1 MGFRKAEPHPCSI
14 NASHAAPRVSFLI
27 FYCSPPFPPPSV
39 ANPKNGTIPVL
50 HVSLPALDC
59 PHQQPVGDGMKQ
71 LPCPGG
77 LTTIL
82 PLSRLC
88 QQLQP
93 MCSGSQSDSK
103 KGSFASFPRFFSM
116 HQELLDPAEL
126 PAARAV
132 GRWKGLS
139 HLLEGKK
146 DWEVVWI
153 FKRKP
158 TGNTSNETDSGRGS
172 NTRFCVSSTSQ
183 GVAVLGRSN
192 TCSGLSLQGVEN
204 LRTSDVGC

>member
-27 FYCSPPFPPPSV
+27 FIALPPFPPSV

-50 HVSLPALDC
+50 HVSLPALGC

-71 LPCPGG
+71 PPCPGG

-93 MCSGSQSDSK
+93 TCSGSQSDLQ
-103 KGSFASFPRFFSM
+103 KGSFASFPRVFSPSIKSCWI
-116 HQELLDPAEL
+116 QLSCQQPGLWST
-126 PAARAV
+126 
-132 GRWKGLS
+132 GR
-139 HLLEGKK
+139 E
-146 DWEVVWI
+146 
-153 FKRKP
+153 
-158 TGNTSNETDSGRGS
+158 
-172 NTRFCVSSTSQ
+172 
-183 GVAVLGRSN
+183 
-192 TCSGLSLQGVEN
+192 
-204 LRTSDVGC
+204 

>member
-14 NASHAAPRVSFLI
+14 NASHAAPRVSFLTSI
-27 FYCSPPFPPPSV
+27 ALPPFPPSV

-50 HVSLPALDC
+50 HVSLPALGC

-71 LPCPGG
+71 PPCPGG

-93 MCSGSQSDSK
+93 TCSGSQSDLQ
-103 KGSFASFPRFFSM
+103 KGSFASFPRVSSK
-116 HQELLDPAEL
+116 HQKLLDPAEL

-132 GRWKGLS
+132 VRWKGMS
-139 HLLEGKK
+139 HPFRGKK
-146 DWEVVWI
+146 VWDVVWM

-158 TGNTSNETDSGRGS
+158 TGNKRN
-172 NTRFCVSSTSQ
+172 
-183 GVAVLGRSN
+183 
-192 TCSGLSLQGVEN
+192 
-204 LRTSDVGC
+204 